1 MCVDDD
7 VVQRVL
13 TCVSDEPSTV
23 ASRLV
28 VALADDGGEIATT
41 IASCTGTSEAV
52 SMSVTTTASRIIPS
66 FFPSDVCSSFAV
78 TNSGR
83 EAFSVGGGWVDGGTP
98 ASAGSILTPASAGSI
113 LTPESAGSILAP
125 ASAGSFLAP
134 ASAGSI
140 LTPASA
146 GSFLIAGGEPLP
158 LFVVSWDDTLEL
170 FVCAGAILDSFV
182 PLSVLV
188 S

>member
-1 MCVDDD
+1 MVVNWACVHDKGDVRRRD
-7 VVQRVL
+7 GVVQRVL
-13 TCVSDEPSTV
+13 TCLLDEPSTV

-83 EAFSVGGGWVDGGTP
+83 EAFSVGGDWVDGGTP
-98 ASAGSILTPASAGSI
+98 ASAGSIL
-113 LTPESAGSILAP
+113 
-125 ASAGSFLAP
+125 
-134 ASAGSI
+134 
-140 LTPASA
+140 
-146 GSFLIAGGEPLP
+146 IAGGEPLP
-158 LFVVSWDDTLEL
+158 LFVIRWDDTLEL

-182 PLSVLV
+182 PSSVLV